1 MNSFKYIKI
10 VMLMFVLILASC
22 DNNLDEVPLS
32 SLTPENLFQTEND
45 ANAAAIGMYQG
56 LLSSNTWGVLTPVYG
71 WGIMGT
77 DVWSIAANNTGEQ
90 SRFSRYSL
98 SSAEDQ
104 VKKHWTNTYSII
116 NRANNVLAY
125 TGNIDAPEE
134 VINSYLAEAYFIRA
148 LSYMDLVQYYGGVP
162 LRIKPTTSIEDDL
175 ALPRASEK
183 ETWTLVISDL
193 QFAERYLPSTADAGR
208 ATKWAAKGLLAK
220 AYLTRGG
227 YPVGKYQEPEWFE
240 KAAKTA
246 FEVISQSG
254 KVLNPTSTG
263 NPNAFREY
271 GDQFLVSGE
280 NSSESLFEIQ
290 FLELDYGGGW
300 GYRSISGGKRFDNS
314 ESGSYYA
321 LWGGS
326 TVGTD
331 FALSFDDN
339 DIRFQW
345 SIGPFGLNNNGR
357 AQKPFTGWMP
367 YKFRWESIPGNA
379 WASSTN
385 AIVLRMADVYLM
397 YAEASNEATGDPNNS
412 TYGMSAY
419 DAINVVRQRAQVDL
433 MDDTY
438 LTKASPFS
446 TNDLLYGMSF
456 QSFQKNNANY
466 DGRHVYY
473 TGGLKESFRAAVL
486 QERAWE
492 LCFERHRWF
501 DLKRTG
507 KLLDFARNTMT
518 NIGNGGRLATSALV
532 DPIDKSQWLNATNQP
547 KSGFIAWPP
556 SGIQDYSLYMP
567 IPDVEIQM
575 NPALSQADQN
585 PGY

>member
-1 MNSFKYIKI
+1 MNSFRYIKI
-10 VMLMFVLILASC
+10 VMLMFVFTLASC

-32 SLTPENLFQTEND
+32 SLTPENLFQTESD
-45 ANAAAIGMYQG
+45 ANAAAIGMYEG

-77 DVWSIAANNTGEQ
+77 DVWSVVANDTGKQ

-104 VKKHWTNTYSII
+104 VKKHWTDTYSII

-175 ALPRASEK
+175 AAVRASEE
-183 ETWTLVISDL
+183 ETWALIITDL
-193 QFAERYLPSTADAGR
+193 EFAEQYLPPTPHAGR

-227 YPVGKYQEPEWFE
+227 YPVGNYQEPEWFE
-240 KAAKTA
+240 KAASKA
-246 FEVISQSG
+246 YEVISESG
-254 KVLNPTSTG
+254 ITLNPTTVG
-263 NPNAFREY
+263 NANAFREY

-280 NSSESLFEIQ
+280 NSAESLFEIQ
-290 FLELDYGGGW
+290 FLELDYGGAW
-300 GYRSISGGKRFDNS
+300 GYRSLKGGKRFDNS
-314 ESGSYYA
+314 ESGSYYS
-321 LWGGS
+321 LWGG
-326 TVGTD
+326 TIVGTD

-345 SIGPFGLNNNGR
+345 SIGPFALNNNGR
-357 AQKPFTGWMP
+357 VAKPFTQWTP
-367 YKFRWESIPGNA
+367 YKFRWESIPGSA
-379 WASSTN
+379 WASSVN
-385 AIVLRMADVYLM
+385 AVVLRMADVYLM

-412 TYGMSAY
+412 SYGISAY
-419 DAINVVRQRAQVDL
+419 DAINVVRERAQVEL
-433 MDDTY
+433 MDDAY
-438 LTKASPFS
+438 LTEVSPHG
-446 TNDLLYGMSF
+446 TGNLLYGMSF
-456 QSFQKNNANY
+456 DSFDANNANY

-473 TGGLKESFRAAVL
+473 SGSLKESFRAAVL
-486 QERAWE
+486 QERGWE

-507 KLLDFARNTMT
+507 NLLNFARNTML
-518 NIGNGGRLATSALV
+518 NIANTGKLSAPSLV
-532 DPIDKSQWLNATNQP
+532 DPINKSGWLNAWDKP
-547 KSGFIAWPP
+547 KPGTIAWPP
-556 SGIQDYSLYMP
+556 RDIKDYSLYMP

-575 NPALSQADQN
+575 NPALSQTDQN
-585 PGY
+585 QGY